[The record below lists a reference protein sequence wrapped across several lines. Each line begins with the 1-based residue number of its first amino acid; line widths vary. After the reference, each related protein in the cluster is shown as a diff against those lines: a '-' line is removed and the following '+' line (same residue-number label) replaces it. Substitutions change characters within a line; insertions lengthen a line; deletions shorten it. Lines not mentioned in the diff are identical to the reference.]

1 VQIRLL
7 ESTNPHPNVAQLAGL
22 LRILAEE
29 NRLRILCL
37 LLQGEHCVAELCQ
50 ALDLPQNLVSHHL
63 GVLREAGLLIA
74 RRDPEDSRW
83 VYYSVNT
90 PQPQAFLN
98 NPEVY
103 RLILARQLAVLPI
116 TTVNGKVIKTGAY
129 PSLAEVR
136 AALNGVG
143 QAET

>member
-1 VQIRLL
+1 MQIRLL
-7 ESTNPHPNVAQLAGL
+7 ESTNPHPSVAQLAGL

-37 LLQGEHCVAELCQ
+37 LLQGERCVAELCE

-63 GVLREAGLLIA
+63 GVLREAGLVTA

-90 PQPQAFLN
+90 PALSALN
-98 NPEVY
+98 ACY
-103 RLILARQLAVLPI
+103 DGFFAISR
-116 TTVNGKVIKTGAY
+116 
-129 PSLAEVR
+129 SEVR
-136 AALNGVG
+136 CLNCGPG
-143 QAET
+143 GTCCWQGPSIQNELCIKN